1 MSIYLNTEA
10 TQKITQ
16 HTILSFTINKR
27 STEKALSMIVLF
39 VMPI

>member
-1 MSIYLNTEA
+1 MCVYLNTEA

-16 HTILSFTINKR
+16 PNILSFTINKR

-39 VMPI
+39 VMSI